1 MFDRFIRLAK
11 ARKALRDGCF
21 EDALALAADPAIQAD
36 RRAEDIRGAAA
47 AQLLARAQKHLAA
60 KDLVA
65 ARAEVARLR
74 AAAPS
79 AAADALAGDVQA
91 AATAEDAAVDLA
103 RRTLAEARKALDHGE
118 TAAAAALLATVSPS
132 HLLLE
137 RDQVQNLLVERR
149 RAAAEAQKRA
159 EKALSGGNLAA
170 AEEGLARAESLDRDG
185 EGIRMLRQRVVA
197 AAAQGLQARIAD
209 VVGVDVVRALGIY
222 EEALRQLPALARA
235 DAASE
240 VRRSLCAE
248 LRRRLAAAQS
258 VAQALP
264 FASAFH
270 GSELVGDEDLAAL
283 CAALTFAVARSG
295 RGDNGVAATRLRAAA
310 AAIGASALVEAADAL
325 ASQATE
331 NDQRLARVHGMVE
344 AGDLDAA
351 RAVLAEI
358 LAAEP
363 LHEAAR
369 RDLELVEQGLAE
381 LDRRLDAARSSARAG
396 RLREACSAALAL
408 SGSPRVAPQA
418 AQLLADV
425 RARMAVVD
433 RGIDEV
439 RVALHG
445 RLAAGVEGVRHC
457 LRRLEE
463 LAKVQMD
470 HDELP
475 RMIEAVSA
483 EIRALALCEDVAK
496 AIDRE
501 AMDEI
506 VAAAD
511 ELLASCERLIARHRL
526 DARLADLGDRLL
538 AAAGAA
544 LEAGRL
550 SSVDRC
556 ADVIDRLGTA
566 LEGAATRASS
576 LRASAMERRARAE
589 EQIAVAREAMERRDL
604 MVAERAAADAMALWC
619 DGPSVRQ
626 TAAQIVD
633 VRRQADALG
642 RVEALAKERD
652 FFGANQ
658 RLAAMPPTHA
668 LLRTRVHDMKKD
680 LARAQGLE
688 GAFLLRV
695 DEGGE
700 HLVLRG
706 ETVSFGNVQKVRA
719 DVPILANLAGLHAT
733 IRRSMSFH
741 GGMQDTVVAEEGEV
755 RVLGKRVDRH
765 VLQSGDRIQLG
776 SALGMSF
783 VRSNSRSLSASLTL
797 LGGFQVAGTD
807 RLLLMKDRGRDGRI
821 LLGSSADAHVR
832 VAGAS
837 GEVELFATNT
847 GQMRVACAGGGTVD
861 GLPFRGEQP
870 VAAGQVVVASGVTF
884 VLLPWRAA

>member
-21 EDALALAADPAIQAD
+21 EDALALAADPAIRAD

-47 AQLLARAQKHLAA
+47 AQILARAQKHLAA

-118 TAAAAALLATVSPS
+118 TEAAAALLATVSPS
-132 HLLLE
+132 HLLIE
-137 RDQVQNLLVERR
+137 RDQLRNLLGERR
-149 RAAAEAQKRA
+149 RMAAEAQKRA
-159 EKALSGGNLAA
+159 EQALSDGDLPA
-170 AEEGLARAESLDRDG
+170 AEEGLVRAESLDRDG
-185 EGIRMLRQRVVA
+185 EGIRLLRQRVLAVA
-197 AAAQGLQARIAD
+197 SRELLARIAD
-209 VVGVDVVRALGIY
+209 VVAVDVVRALGIY
-222 EEALRQLPALARA
+222 QESLRQLPALARA
-235 DAASE
+235 DAAADI
-240 VRRSLCAE
+240 RLALCTE
-248 LRRRLAAAQS
+248 LRRRLVAARSMAE
-258 VAQALP
+258 ALP

-270 GSELVGDEDLAAL
+270 GSDLVGDEDLAAL
-283 CAALTFAVARSG
+283 CDALTFAVARSG
-295 RGDNGVAATRLRAAA
+295 RGENGAAATRLRNAAA
-310 AAIGASALVEAADAL
+310 AVGASALVEAADAL
-325 ASQATE
+325 RSQATE
-331 NDQRLARVHGMVE
+331 TDQRLARVHGIVE

-351 RAVLAEI
+351 RNVLAEL

-381 LDRRLDAARSSARAG
+381 LDRRLEAARASARAG
-396 RLREACSAALAL
+396 SLREACAAALAL
-408 SGSPRVAPQA
+408 SGSPRVAVPA
-418 AQLLADV
+418 GQLLADV

-463 LAKVQMD
+463 LAKVQTD

-475 RMIEAVSA
+475 RMIEAVTA
-483 EIRALALCEDVAK
+483 EIRALALCEDAAK

-501 AMDEI
+501 ALDE
-506 VAAAD
+506 VAANVS

-538 AAAGAA
+538 AAAGTAM
-544 LEAGRL
+544 EGGRL
-550 SSVDRC
+550 FGVDRC
-556 ADVIDRLGTA
+556 ADLIERLGA
-566 LEGAATRASS
+566 FLEGAAARASS
-576 LRASAMERRARAE
+576 LRAAATERRVRAE
-589 EQIAVAREAMERRDL
+589 EQVAVARDAMERRDL
-604 MVAERAAADAMALWC
+604 VAAERAAADALALWC

-626 TAAQIVD
+626 IAGQLMD
-633 VRRQADALG
+633 VRRQTDAIG

-652 FFGANQ
+652 FLGANQ
-658 RLAAMPPTHA
+658 RLAAMSPTHA

-765 VLQSGDRIQLG
+765 VLQTGDRFQLG
-776 SALGMSF
+776 SALCMSF
-783 VRSNSRSLSASLTL
+783 VRPSSRSLSASLTL
-797 LGGFQVAGTD
+797 LGGFHVAGTD

-821 LLGSSADAHVR
+821 LLGPSPDAHVR
-832 VAGAS
+832 VAGAT

-870 VAAGQVVVASGVTF
+870 IAAGQVVVACGVTL